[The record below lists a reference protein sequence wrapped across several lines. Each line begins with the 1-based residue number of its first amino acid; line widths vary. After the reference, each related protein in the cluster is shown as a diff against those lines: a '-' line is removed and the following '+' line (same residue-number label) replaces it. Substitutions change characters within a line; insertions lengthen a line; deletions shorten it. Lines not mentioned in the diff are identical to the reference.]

1 MISGRVHVNFFEII
15 FRRAGEWRSLLIALP
30 YLFSGDAAQKVE
42 TYSRAEAARRPEHDM
57 AIPSPRLRG
66 RPRATR
72 VSEPGSVQALDR
84 ALTILGV
91 LAGGDGTSLSD
102 LSQRTGL
109 APSSAYR
116 LLQTLAAR
124 GFVEF
129 IERDQL
135 WAIGVEAFR
144 TGMAFQ
150 RRYSIAS
157 VGRGI
162 MSDLVQASGE
172 TANIAIFEGGEIVF
186 VAQVESLE
194 PIRAFFRSGERRAAH
209 ASGIGK
215 ALLAEMPRKAVER
228 VIAERGLE
236 RFTPRTHTEP
246 AALFADLARVHVRGW
261 ALDDEER
268 NLGMRCI
275 AAAIFNEF
283 GDPVAGLSI
292 SGPVARLDDAKIAAL
307 GPMVAAG
314 AAEITRL
321 VGGASLPRAG
331 AT

>member
-1 MISGRVHVNFFEII
+1 MPPSDGS
-15 FRRAGEWRSLLIALP
+15 ASALP
-30 YLFSGDAAQKVE
+30 RQ
-42 TYSRAEAARRPEHDM
+42 
-57 AIPSPRLRG
+57 RG
-66 RPRATR
+66 RPRAAIA
-72 VSEPGSVQALDR
+72 EPAAVQALDR
-84 ALTILGV
+84 ALTLLDV
-91 LAGGDGTSLSD
+91 LAKGDGTSLSD
-102 LSQRTGL
+102 LSRQVGL

-124 GFVEF
+124 GYVEF
-129 IERDQL
+129 TERDQL

-144 TGMAFQ
+144 TGTAFQ
-150 RRYSIAS
+150 RRYSIGS
-157 VGRGI
+157 VGRAI
-162 MSDLVQASGE
+162 MQDVMQASGE

-215 ALLAEMPRKAVER
+215 AVLAELPRRTVDR
-228 VIAERGLE
+228 VIEMRGLA
-236 RFTPRTHTEP
+236 RFTQTTITEP
-246 AALFADLARVHVRGW
+246 ALLYAELARTHLRGW

-268 NLGMRCI
+268 NIGMRCI
-275 AAAIFNEF
+275 AAAVFNEF
-283 GDPVAGLSI
+283 GDPVAGLSV
-292 SGPVARLDDAKIAAL
+292 SGPVVRIDDDAVQRL

-321 VGGASLPRAG
+321 VGGVSLPRAG

>member
-1 MISGRVHVNFFEII
+1 MSSDGG
-15 FRRAGEWRSLLIALP
+15 A
-30 YLFSGDAAQKVE
+30 
-42 TYSRAEAARRPEHDM
+42 
-57 AIPSPRLRG
+57 
-66 RPRATR
+66 
-72 VSEPGSVQALDR
+72 VQALDR
-84 ALTILGV
+84 ALKLLDV
-91 LAGGDGTSLSD
+91 LAMGDGIALSD
-102 LSQRTGL
+102 LAKRVDL

-124 GFVEF
+124 GYVEF
-129 IERDQL
+129 LERDQL

-144 TGMAFQ
+144 TGQAFQ

-157 VGRGI
+157 VGRPI
-162 MSDLVQASGE
+162 LSDLVAQSGE

-186 VAQVESLE
+186 VAQIESQE

-215 ALLAEMPRKAVER
+215 ALLAEMPRRAVER
-228 VIAERGLE
+228 VIAGKGLE
-236 RFTPRTHTEP
+236 RFTPATLTDP
-246 AALFADLARVHVRGW
+246 ATLYADLVRTHVRGW

-283 GDPVAGLSI
+283 GDPVAGLSV
-292 SGPVARLDDAKIAAL
+292 SGPTGRLAAAKIAAL
-307 GPMVAAG
+307 GPRVAEA

-321 VGGASLPRAG
+321 AGGVSLPRAG

>member
-1 MISGRVHVNFFEII
+1 MVTMVPHR
-15 FRRAGEWRSLLIALP
+15 
-30 YLFSGDAAQKVE
+30 Q
-42 TYSRAEAARRPEHDM
+42 
-57 AIPSPRLRG
+57 RG
-66 RPRATR
+66 RPRTARTP
-72 VSEPGSVQALDR
+72 EPNAVQALDR
-84 ALTILGV
+84 ALNILDALAEADGV
-91 LAGGDGTSLSD
+91 PLSELA
-102 LSQRTGL
+102 QRANL

-124 GFVEF
+124 GYVEF
-129 IERDQL
+129 LERDQL

-157 VGRGI
+157 VGRPI
-162 MSDLVQASGE
+162 MQDLMQASGE
-172 TANIAIFEGGEIVF
+172 TTNIATFESGEVVF
-186 VAQVESLE
+186 VAQVESQE
-194 PIRAFFRSGERRAAH
+194 PIRAFFRAGERRAAH

-228 VIAERGLE
+228 VLATKGLE
-236 RFTPRTHTEP
+236 RFTARTITEP
-246 AALFADLARVHVRGW
+246 EALFADLGRAHVRGW

-268 NLGMRCI
+268 NEGMRCI

-292 SGPVARLDDAKIAAL
+292 SGPVARLDDAKVERL
-307 GPMVAAG
+307 GPMVGAG

-321 VGGASLPRAG
+321 VGGVSLPRAG

>member
-1 MISGRVHVNFFEII
+1 
-15 FRRAGEWRSLLIALP
+15 
-30 YLFSGDAAQKVE
+30 
-42 TYSRAEAARRPEHDM
+42 
-57 AIPSPRLRG
+57 
-66 RPRATR
+66 
-72 VSEPGSVQALDR
+72 VQSLDR
-84 ALTILGV
+84 ALTLLDV
-91 LAGGDGTSLSD
+91 MAKGDGVALSE
-102 LSQRTGL
+102 LSKRAAL

-135 WAIGVEAFR
+135 WAIGVESFR

-150 RRYSIAS
+150 RRNSIAT

-162 MSDLVQASGE
+162 MQDLVQASGE
-172 TANIAIFEGGEIVF
+172 TANIAIFEAGEIVF
-186 VAQVESLE
+186 VAQVESFE
-194 PIRAFFRSGERRAAH
+194 PIRAFFRTGERRAAH

-215 ALLAEMPRKAVER
+215 ALLAEMPRRAVER
-228 VIAERGLE
+228 VIAEKGLE
-236 RFTPRTHTEP
+236 RFTDKTLTRPE
-246 AALFADLARVHVRGW
+246 ALLADLAQTHVRGW

-275 AAAIFNEF
+275 AAAVFNEF
-283 GDPVAGLSI
+283 GDPVAGLSV
-292 SGPVARLDDAKIAAL
+292 SGPVARLDDAAVARL
-307 GPMVAAG
+307 GPMVTAG

-321 VGGASLPRAG
+321 VGGVSLPRAG

>member
-1 MISGRVHVNFFEII
+1 MVVS
-15 FRRAGEWRSLLIALP
+15 
-30 YLFSGDAAQKVE
+30 
-42 TYSRAEAARRPEHDM
+42 
-57 AIPSPRLRG
+57 SPRQRG

-72 VSEPGSVQALDR
+72 VAAPGSVQALDR
-84 ALTILGV
+84 ALNLLDV
-91 LAGGDGTSLSD
+91 LAKGDGISLSD
-102 LSQRTGL
+102 AAQQANLV
-109 APSSAYR
+109 PSSAYR

-129 IERDQL
+129 LERDQL

-144 TGMAFQ
+144 AGMAFQ

-162 MSDLVQASGE
+162 MGDLVQASGE
-172 TANIAIFEGGEIVF
+172 TANIAIFESGEIVF
-186 VAQVESLE
+186 VAQVESQE

-236 RFTPRTHTEP
+236 RFTQRTITEAP
-246 AALFADLARVHVRGW
+246 ALFAELARAHVRGW

-268 NLGMRCI
+268 NAGMRCI

-292 SGPVARLDDAKIAAL
+292 SGPVVRLDDAKVAAL
-307 GPMVAAG
+307 GPMVTAG

-321 VGGASLPRAG
+321 AGGASLPRAG

>member
-1 MISGRVHVNFFEII
+1 M
-15 FRRAGEWRSLLIALP
+15 ARSP
-30 YLFSGDAAQKVE
+30 HRQ
-42 TYSRAEAARRPEHDM
+42 
-57 AIPSPRLRG
+57 RG
-66 RPRATR
+66 RPRATS
-72 VSEPGSVQALDR
+72 VAEPGSVQALDR
-84 ALTILGV
+84 ALNLLDV
-91 LAGGDGTSLSD
+91 LATCEGISLSE
-102 LSQRTGL
+102 LSQRTKL

-116 LLQTLAAR
+116 LLQTLARR

-129 IERDQL
+129 LERDQL

-162 MSDLVQASGE
+162 MGDLVQTSGE

-186 VAQVESLE
+186 VAQVESQE

-215 ALLAEMPRKAVER
+215 ALLAEMPRRTVER

-236 RFTPRTHTEP
+236 RFTERTITEP
-246 AALFADLARVHVRGW
+246 AALLAELGRAHVRGW

-292 SGPVARLDDAKIAAL
+292 SGPVARLDDARVAVL
-307 GPMVAAG
+307 GPMVTAG

>member
-1 MISGRVHVNFFEII
+1 MASPN
-15 FRRAGEWRSLLIALP
+15 
-30 YLFSGDAAQKVE
+30 
-42 TYSRAEAARRPEHDM
+42 RP
-57 AIPSPRLRG
+57 RG
-66 RPRATR
+66 RPRAPAK
-72 VSEPGSVQALDR
+72 EPGAVQALDR
-84 ALTILGV
+84 ALNLLDV
-91 LAGGDGTSLSD
+91 MAAGDGITLSD
-102 LSQRTGL
+102 LAQRAGL

-135 WAIGVEAFR
+135 WAIGVETFR

-162 MSDLVQASGE
+162 LGDLVQASGE
-172 TANIAIFEGGEIVF
+172 TANIAIFESGEIVF
-186 VAQVESLE
+186 VAQVESHE

-215 ALLAEMPRKAVER
+215 ALLAEMPRRAVER
-228 VIAERGLE
+228 VLAERGLE
-236 RFTPRTHTEP
+236 PFTPRTLTNP
-246 AALFADLARVHVRGW
+246 DALFADLARTHVRGW

-268 NLGMRCI
+268 NVGMRCI

-283 GDPVAGLSI
+283 GDPVAGLSV
-292 SGPVARLDDAKIAAL
+292 SGPVARLDDAKVAAL
-307 GPMVAAG
+307 GPQVAAA

-321 VGGASLPRAG
+321 VGGVSLPRAG

>member
-1 MISGRVHVNFFEII
+1 MQS
-15 FRRAGEWRSLLIALP
+15 
-30 YLFSGDAAQKVE
+30 
-42 TYSRAEAARRPEHDM
+42 
-57 AIPSPRLRG
+57 
-66 RPRATR
+66 
-72 VSEPGSVQALDR
+72 LDR
-84 ALTILGV
+84 ALNLLDV
-91 LAGGDGTSLSD
+91 LAKGDGISLSD
-102 LSQRTGL
+102 LAQRAGL

-129 IERDQL
+129 LPRDQL

-144 TGMAFQ
+144 AGMAFQ
-150 RRYSIAS
+150 RRSSIAT

-162 MSDLVQASGE
+162 MQDLVGASGE

-186 VAQVESLE
+186 VAQIESLE
-194 PIRAFFRSGERRAAH
+194 PIRAFFRTGERRPAH

-215 ALLAEMPRKAVER
+215 ALLAEMPRHAVER
-228 VIAERGLE
+228 LIAARRLE
-236 RFTPRTHTEP
+236 RFTPRTITEP
-246 AALFADLARVHVRGW
+246 GVLLADLARSHVRGW

-268 NLGMRCI
+268 NIGMRCI

-292 SGPVARLDDAKIAAL
+292 SGPVARLGDVEVARF
-307 GPMVAAG
+307 GPLVSEG

-321 VGGASLPRAG
+321 VGGVSLPRAG